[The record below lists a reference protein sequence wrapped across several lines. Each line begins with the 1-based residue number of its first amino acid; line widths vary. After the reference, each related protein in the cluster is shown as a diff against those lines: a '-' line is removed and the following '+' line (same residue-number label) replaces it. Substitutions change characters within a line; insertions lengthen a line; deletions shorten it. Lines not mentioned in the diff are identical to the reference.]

1 MSKKISELPQYQGN
15 PQPVGSIPISIGN
28 VTYKIDP
35 SLLITPVIP
44 PTLPSDTLVVLNA
57 NDIKQIL
64 KINNVE
70 VNGGIIDYV
79 LTEDDKSSRT
89 GTIKF
94 STSTNGK
101 FSFYE
106 DILNSLG
113 QTGAYTFSMANDGT
127 ITTFSVY
134 SAINKIAT
142 IIFAKKLMTNP
153 NQ

>member
-44 PTLPSDTLVVLNA
+44 PTLPSDTLVVLIA
-57 NDIKQIL
+57 NDIKKIL
-64 KINNVE
+64 TISNLE
-70 VNGGIIDYV
+70 FNGGIIDYV

-94 STSTNGK
+94 TTSTTGK

-113 QTGAYTFSMANDGT
+113 QTSAYTFSMTNDGT
-127 ITTFSVY
+127 DTRFFIY
-134 SAINKIAT
+134 SATNKIAT
-142 IIFAKKLMTNP
+142 IIFAKKLMNNP
-153 NQ
+153 N